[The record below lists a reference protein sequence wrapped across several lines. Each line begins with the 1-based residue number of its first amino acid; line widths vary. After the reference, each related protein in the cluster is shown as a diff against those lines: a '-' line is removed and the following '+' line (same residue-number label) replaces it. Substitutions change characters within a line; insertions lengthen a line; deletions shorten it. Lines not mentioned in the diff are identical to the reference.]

1 MRGEKK
7 TDDVTVCSA
16 CVSPRIVAREGIK
29 QAMMKRSFPSGYE
42 KRKKKEHDSEV
53 REQQSG
59 NFLSGWESGRDWS
72 VFDLHYRAVSPPVSP
87 PVSVSLCW
95 LLL

>member
-29 QAMMKRSFPSGYE
+29 QATMKRSFPSGYE

-59 NFLSGWESGRDWS
+59 NFPLWVGEWEGLVR
-72 VFDLHYRAVSPPVSP
+72 V
-87 PVSVSLCW
+87 
-95 LLL
+95 